1 MLTDMH
7 KKSKLKKL
15 LHIITG
21 EVKQMPSE
29 MPLWLQEIP
38 NIGTCLGGEGVRI
51 ISDAQFQK
59 RGRQGMTPAFSVI
72 FCWLG

>member
-38 NIGTCLGGEGVRI
+38 NIGTCLGGEGVRLYLMPN
-51 ISDAQFQK
+51 SRK
-59 RGRQGMTPAFSVI
+59 EEGRE
-72 FCWLG
+72 